1 MDLNLSKM
9 IYFKEIMKKNYKIYN
24 FYTNFIIEF
33 MEEENF
39 LCSIRG

>member
-9 IYFKEIMKKNYKIYN
+9 IYFKGIMEKNYKIYN
-24 FYTNFIIEF
+24 FYTNIIIEF
-33 MEEENF
+33 MEEKNF

>member
-9 IYFKEIMKKNYKIYN
+9 IYFKEIMKKIIKIYN

-33 MEEENF
+33 MEAENF